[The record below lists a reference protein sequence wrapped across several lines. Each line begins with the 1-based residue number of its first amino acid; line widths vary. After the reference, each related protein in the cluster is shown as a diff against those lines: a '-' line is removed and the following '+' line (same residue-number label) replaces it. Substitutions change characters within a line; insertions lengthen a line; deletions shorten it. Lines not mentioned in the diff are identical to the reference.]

1 MTYLILSDIHSSLDA
16 LDAALAD
23 ARGRYDSV
31 LALGDLVGYGADPNL
46 VLDWARANTEAVV
59 RGNHDKACASGSI
72 RNFNPVAGTAAKWTR
87 EVLTAKNRAYL
98 KNLRR
103 GPLHV

>member
-1 MTYLILSDIHSSLDA
+1 MTYLILSDLHSNLDA
-16 LDAALAD
+16 LDAVLAH
-23 ARGRYDSV
+23 AHGGYDSI

-72 RNFNPVAGTAAKWTR
+72 RNFNSVAGTAVKWTR
-87 EVLTAKNRAYL
+87 GQLTAENHAYL
-98 KNLRR
+98 NNL
-103 GPLHV
+103 